1 MAKPKKKRVRSYTP
15 KCPRCG
21 GKLEDT
27 GGYAWDCPNDCYP
40 MALELW
46 RMA

>member
-1 MAKPKKKRVRSYTP
+1 MKKLKNKKP

-21 GKLEDT
+21 VALIDAGCYK
-27 GGYAWDCPNDCYP
+27 WDCKNGCYP

-46 RMA
+46 QMQRQG